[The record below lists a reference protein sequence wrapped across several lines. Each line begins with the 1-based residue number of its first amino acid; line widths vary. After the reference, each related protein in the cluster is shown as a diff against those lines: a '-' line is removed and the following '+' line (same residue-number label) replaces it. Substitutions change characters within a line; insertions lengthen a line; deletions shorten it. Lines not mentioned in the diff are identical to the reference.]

1 MLRALITGG
10 GSRFGAAFVKEL
22 EKTHEVEIIPRA
34 VLKGIGEKYNARHD
48 SYDLVFFNH
57 HAFPDGGEA
66 FDVITYEQNCLVN
79 LRILESINLHK
90 DSKVF
95 WMISA
100 GIMVRE
106 QGDIKGYMQWA
117 PYFAMKGMNVH
128 IMKWFNHMKTY
139 DGPAVQYP
147 EPPKPIANY
156 YAIDPGHMIDDHWDT
171 PAKRVHTLVQRDDLI
186 GGKSYKL
193 GGELSDI

>member
-10 GSRFGAAFVKEL
+10 GSKFGAAFVKEL
-22 EKTHEVEIIPRA
+22 EKTHEIEIIPRA
-34 VLKGIGEKYNARHD
+34 VLKGIGQKYNARHN

-57 HAFPDGGEA
+57 HAYPEA
-66 FDVITYEQNCLVN
+66 FDVPTYEQNCLVN

-95 WMISA
+95 WMISF
-100 GIMVRE
+100 GMLIR
-106 QGDIKGYMQWA
+106 QRWPTDDYTQWA
-117 PYFAMKGMNVH
+117 PYFAMKAMNVH
-128 IMKWFNHMKTY
+128 IMKWLHHMKTY

-156 YAIDPGHMIDDHWDT
+156 YGIDPGHMIDDHWDT
-171 PAKRVHTLVQRDDLI
+171 PAKRVHTLVQRDDLL
-186 GGKSYKL
+186 GGRVYKL